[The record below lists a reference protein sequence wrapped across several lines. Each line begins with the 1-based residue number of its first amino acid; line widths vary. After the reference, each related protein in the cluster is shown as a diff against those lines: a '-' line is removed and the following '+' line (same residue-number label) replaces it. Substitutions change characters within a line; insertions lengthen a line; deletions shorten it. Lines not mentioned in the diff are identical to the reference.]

1 LSAGATLAQ
10 HFDAAAWAEAAAVE
24 ARGEAAAELKGVR
37 DALAAKTSEASAL
50 EEELRLVKQQQQQQ
64 QQHHNFDSRPMSS
77 VGVIQALNMQV
88 IAFLWL

>member
-1 LSAGATLAQ
+1 M
-10 HFDAAAWAEAAAVE
+10 E

-64 QQHHNFDSRPMSS
+64 QHHNFDSRPMSS